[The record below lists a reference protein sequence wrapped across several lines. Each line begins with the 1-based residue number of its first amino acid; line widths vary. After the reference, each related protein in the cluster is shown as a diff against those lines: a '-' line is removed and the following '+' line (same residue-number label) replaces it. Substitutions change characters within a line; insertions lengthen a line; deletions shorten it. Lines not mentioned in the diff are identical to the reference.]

1 MLARRLPKGMSMP
14 LHRWTVPAI
23 ALALAACAERAPG
36 PAPER
41 EAATRHFGRIA
52 FEPCALPGQ
61 FGGPTVDAR
70 CGRLALPEN
79 PAEPAGRKLDV
90 HVTWLPA
97 SDRGEP
103 APDPVFFIA
112 GGPGQAASD
121 HAAMVSQALREVRKQ
136 RHVFLVDQR
145 GTGRSAALACPEEV
159 ETRFRDSTDPDDIV
173 EYARACAGGIEADAR
188 FYTTGH
194 AVADLEAVRRALG
207 VDALNLV
214 GVSYG
219 TRVAQ
224 QYAAAHPD
232 STRTLVLDGVVPNDL
247 VAGGEFARMFERSLT
262 LRAKACA
269 ADPACARR
277 YPVDLRTKV
286 AELRRKLDAAPVE
299 VEYRDPATN
308 APRRDTLT
316 GDTVTG
322 LAFLFSYMPQAA
334 SLLPVVVDEASQGRY
349 GPLMALASLGG
360 SSAQASMNRPMQW
373 SVICAEDAPR
383 YVPDP
388 ADAGTVLGGDVSR
401 LFFSACRHWPRG
413 ARRAGFETPLATP
426 VPALL
431 MSGELDPV
439 TPPEYG
445 ARVAK
450 ALPHAR
456 HLELAGQGHNV
467 LATGCMPKLVGQFI
481 ERAEAKSLDVKC
493 LDSIGPVPPFTSF
506 NGWEP

>member
-1 MLARRLPKGMSMP
+1 VA
-14 LHRWTVPAI
+14 
-23 ALALAACAERAPG
+23 
-36 PAPER
+36 
-41 EAATRHFGRIA
+41 
-52 FEPCALPGQ
+52 
-61 FGGPTVDAR
+61 
-70 CGRLALPEN
+70 EN
-79 PAEPAGRKLDV
+79 PAVPNGRTIDL
-90 HVTWLPA
+90 HVAWLPA
-97 SDRGEP
+97 GDRGEP
-103 APDPVFFIA
+103 AADPVFFLA

-121 HAAMVSQALREVRKQ
+121 HAGTVSTALREVLKQ

-145 GTGRSAALACPEEV
+145 GTGKSAALACPEAV
-159 ETRFRDSTDPDDIV
+159 EARFKASTDPNDIV
-173 EYARACAGGIEADAR
+173 EYARLCAEGLKADAR
-188 FYTTGH
+188 FYTTSH

-207 VDALNLV
+207 VQQVNLV

-224 QYAAAHPD
+224 QYAAAHPAA
-232 STRTLVLDGVVPNDL
+232 TRTLVLDGVVPNDL

-262 LRAKACA
+262 MRSKACS
-269 ADPACARR
+269 ADPACAKR
-277 YPVDLRTKV
+277 YPMDLRSQV
-286 AELRRKLDAAPVE
+286 AALRQKLDAAPVE

-308 APRRDTLT
+308 AAKRDTLT
-316 GDTVTG
+316 GDTVSG

-360 SSAQASMNRPMQW
+360 SSTQGSMNRPMQW

-383 YVPDP
+383 YVADP
-388 ADAGTVLGGDVSR
+388 ADAQTVLGADMSR
-401 LFFSACRHWPRG
+401 LFFSACTHWPRG
-413 ARRAGFETPLATP
+413 ARPAGFEKPLATK

-450 ALPHAR
+450 ALPNAR

-467 LATGCMPKLVGQFI
+467 FATGCMPKLVGQFI
-481 ERAEAKSLDVKC
+481 ERADAKSLDAKC